1 MVYFDYR
8 ITLVRRTL
16 PGAFA
21 FEYRLPS
28 SFAPSSSSGKPS
40 EYVRSN
46 ASSLNQEPAYNVD
59 LENDLASVLQFP
71 VEIEDIGGTLVVELG
86 VNNAKVIIQEVINPQ
101 RTVNHFIGLQTVK

>member
-1 MVYFDYR
+1 MVFFDYR

-28 SFAPSSSSGKPS
+28 SFAPSSSNVGKPS
-40 EYVRSN
+40 EYVRRN
-46 ASSLNQEPAYNVD
+46 ASSLNQDPAYNVD
-59 LENDLASVLQFP
+59 LENGLASVLQFP

-86 VNNAKVIIQEVINPQ
+86 VNNAKVIMQEVINISTAIQ
-101 RTVNHFIGLQTVK
+101 HFIGLQTT